1 MSQQASERL
10 LTTPLVLFLVLVLAL
25 VSGAIFTRHPSPDID
40 GSIQLLADG
49 DLDFEERQR
58 MLLRIVDLAKKADA
72 KRQLWAGLLA
82 AVVLQDR
89 ASFRD
94 MDAKLGVGIERILP
108 EADLQWLTLGDVVVA
123 NVYLAMVAEASG
135 DKQQSRAKWSQV
147 AAQSRVT
154 GYVFAGE
161 LAAAAMQRLKE

>member
-10 LTTPLVLFLVLVLAL
+10 LTVPLVLFLVLVLAL
-25 VSGAIFTRHPSPDID
+25 VSGAILTRHPSPNLD

-49 DLDFEERQR
+49 DLDFEERKR
-58 MLLRIVDLAKKADA
+58 ILLRLVDLAKEADA

-82 AVVLQDR
+82 AVILQDR
-89 ASFRD
+89 ASFRE
-94 MDAKLGVGIERILP
+94 MDARLGVGLARLLP
-108 EADLQWLTLGDVVVA
+108 EADLEWLMLGDVVVA

-135 DKQQSRAKWSQV
+135 DKQVARTKWGQV
-147 AAQSRVT
+147 AAQARMT

-161 LAAAAMQRLKE
+161 LAAAAKQRLQ